1 MRRLL
6 LAAQLSMVLLLV
18 TSLIAAE
25 EILYLTNGRR
35 IRVERFWEEGDQ
47 IFYEKKGNVFGFP
60 RTMLERVDRSAPARD
75 EEESQLPETGF
86 RNEIATDTVQ
96 AARER
101 LRKGELDEAGKLY
114 RRALREAPDSVTA
127 RLELAE
133 LYVQR
138 RDLGAAQSQLEL
150 AKRLGPDDPKVR
162 ERLGDVYYERGRT
175 SLAIREWQL
184 ALAELP
190 SPGLLYKLKQALRK
204 NDDDINFE
212 EIEQPHFLIRYD
224 GRVNESIGRIV
235 AAALDA
241 EYYELSRE
249 LRFTPTVPIHITLYT
264 NQEFQDVTRAP
275 KWASALND
283 GEIRVPVEGLTVM
296 TPNLQRVLRHE
307 LTHSFINALTRGNCP
322 AWLHEGIA
330 QLGEGSERLD
340 PYPRLRDAQARG
352 TLLPL
357 WSLEGPL
364 LNYSKDKALLAY
376 AQSLSATEYVTARKG
391 RSALIRI
398 LEMLAQRQTMN
409 DALKKIVGL
418 DYQEFQAAWEA
429 DLARYRPAPR

>member
-1 MRRLL
+1 
-6 LAAQLSMVLLLV
+6 
-18 TSLIAAE
+18 
-25 EILYLTNGRR
+25 
-35 IRVERFWEEGDQ
+35 
-47 IFYEKKGNVFGFP
+47 
-60 RTMLERVDRSAPARD
+60 MLERVDRSAPARD

-175 SLAIREWQL
+175 SPAIREWQL

-190 SPGLLYKLKQALRK
+190 SPGLLYKLKQALRE

-283 GEIRVPVEGLTVM
+283 GEIRVPVEGLTLM

-330 QLGEGSERLD
+330 QLGKGSERLD
-340 PYPRLRDAQARG
+340 PYPRLRDAQAQG

-357 WSLEGPL
+357 WSLKGPL